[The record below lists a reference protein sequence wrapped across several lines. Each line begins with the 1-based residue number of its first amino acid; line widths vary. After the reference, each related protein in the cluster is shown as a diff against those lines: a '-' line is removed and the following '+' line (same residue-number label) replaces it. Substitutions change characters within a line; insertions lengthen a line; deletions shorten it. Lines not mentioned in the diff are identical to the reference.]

1 MTPTQTLRAA
11 IRLANTNGYNN
22 PALFGTMDLINQW
35 NMPPRAV
42 LGILLMNHDFCRAL
56 WGEEWMV
63 RTQTVAVSDDPFGY
77 LAGSLEERG

>member
-1 MTPTQTLRAA
+1 
-11 IRLANTNGYNN
+11 
-22 PALFGTMDLINQW
+22 MDLINQW

-77 LAGSLEERG
+77 LVGSLEERG